1 MRRAKVA
8 YTAVLLYHNICIY
21 VYIYICERRM
31 TNQVTLVTINTWVL
45 CVTFTSIGCK
55 VFPQIT
61 NWFLQQIQFQIRCK
75 YRIFKY
81 KYKYSATNTKQQVAV
96 VMVMHV
102 KPSLVANFN
111 HSGQS
116 WRAEENSPP
125 ALKLN
130 QVATFCS
137 CFRKTELLLHLLKNN
152 PNLSLQLESS

>member
-8 YTAVLLYHNICIY
+8 HTAVPFYHHICLY
-21 VYIYICERRM
+21 VYIYICVRRM
-31 TNQVTLVTINTWVL
+31 TNQVSLVTINTWVL
-45 CVTFTSIGCK
+45 CNLHIYWLQSFPTDHKLVSPTNTIPNK
-55 VFPQIT
+55 V
-61 NWFLQQIQFQIRCK
+61 QIQNFQIH
-75 YRIFKY
+75 
-81 KYKYSATNTKQQVAV
+81 KYSATNTKQKVAV
-96 VMVMHV
+96 VIVMHV

-111 HSGQS
+111 HSAQS

>member
-1 MRRAKVA
+1 MF
-8 YTAVLLYHNICIY
+8 ICIY
-21 VYIYICERRM
+21 LYLCKKNDKSSQFGHNKRMSSVCNLHIYWLQSFPTDHKLFSP
-31 TNQVTLVTINTWVL
+31 TNIIPNKMQ
-45 CVTFTSIGCK
+45 K
-55 VFPQIT
+55 QK
-61 NWFLQQIQFQIRCK
+61 FQIH
-75 YRIFKY
+75 
-81 KYKYSATNTKQQVAV
+81 KYSATNTKQQVAV

-137 CFRKTELLLHLLKNN
+137 CFRKRKLLLHLLKNN